1 MKAVQGTNIDVI
13 YLDFAKAFDKVP
25 HHRLLQKVKAHG
37 INSKIWNWIRAWLTN
52 RNQRVCIKGKSSTWA
67 EVLSGVP
74 QGSVLGPVLFLIYI
88 NDLEEGI
95 ENWILKFADDSKIFS
110 RIQDTDDRLRLQ
122 KDLNQSLE
130 WSREWQMKFNVEKC
144 KVMHVGSSNPRYTYE
159 MDGSEIQVIHEEKD
173 LGVTIVDNLKT
184 SVHCAHQYAK
194 ANRMLGLL
202 RRTFKTRSKPVLL
215 KMYKSVVRPHLEYC
229 SSVWSPHYK
238 KDKELLEKIQHRFT
252 RLFKELR
259 QLTYAE
265 RLHAL
270 GLWSLEERRNRADLE
285 FFEFN
290 TDRRTRGH
298 QFKLNKRQLA
308 KDIRLHFF
316 SERVINRW
324 NGLPSDVVSAKSLN
338 LFKAG
343 LQQLRDTQI
352 DFFMD
357 E

>member
-1 MKAVQGTNIDVI
+1 MKAVQGTNIDII

-25 HHRLLQKVKAHG
+25 HHRLLQKLKAHG
-37 INSKIWNWIRAWLTN
+37 INGKIWNWIRAWLTN
-52 RNQRVCIKGKSSTWA
+52 RNQRVCIKGKASTWA

-110 RIQDTDDRLRLQ
+110 RIQDADDHLRLQ
-122 KDLNQSLE
+122 KDLNQLLE

-270 GLWSLEERRNRADLE
+270 GLWSLEERRNRADLVE
-285 FFEFN
+285 VYKMINGQSAIPAIKFF
-290 TDRRTRGH
+290 
-298 QFKLNKRQLA
+298 
-308 KDIRLHFF
+308 
-316 SERVINRW
+316 
-324 NGLPSDVVSAKSLN
+324 
-338 LFKAG
+338 
-343 LQQLRDTQI
+343 
-352 DFFMD
+352 
-357 E
+357 